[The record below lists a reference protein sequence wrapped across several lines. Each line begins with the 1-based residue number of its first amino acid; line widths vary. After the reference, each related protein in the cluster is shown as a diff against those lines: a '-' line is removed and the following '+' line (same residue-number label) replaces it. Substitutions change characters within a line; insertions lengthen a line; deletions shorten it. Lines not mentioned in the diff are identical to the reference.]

1 MSRLVR
7 CTAALDRV
15 SGQRGS
21 ADTLV
26 KNQYDVPM
34 VSFAITASLALA
46 FPLALRFDNL
56 HLTGLAVIAR
66 FVQFIIV
73 PIALIALARSQ
84 AVEHAAVRRNAFT
97 DKVLP
102 LVAIVVSVGLAVSY
116 DYRCIFLVRGGPNYF
131 SIALIVIT
139 FIVVPAMAY
148 LHYYRIIRR
157 VGDRPSTR

>member
-1 MSRLVR
+1 M
-7 CTAALDRV
+7 
-15 SGQRGS
+15 
-21 ADTLV
+21 
-26 KNQYDVPM
+26 
-34 VSFAITASLALA
+34 
-46 FPLALRFDNL
+46 ALRFDNL